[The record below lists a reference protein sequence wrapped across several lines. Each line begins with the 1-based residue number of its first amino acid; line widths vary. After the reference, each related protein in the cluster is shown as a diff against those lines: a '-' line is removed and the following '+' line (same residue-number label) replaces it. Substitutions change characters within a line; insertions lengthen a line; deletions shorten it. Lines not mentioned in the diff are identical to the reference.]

1 MGTRLSCRAWDSAHK
16 IPDIQTKL
24 QFAIKYKNN
33 DDVYL
38 KQPSITVLVITSKFE
53 KWKFK
58 TDSS

>member
-1 MGTRLSCRAWDSAHK
+1 MTFNKNHK

-53 KWKFK
+53 KRKFK